1 MLAGHRHD
9 GGRLCVSA
17 RLEVVRPQNRVLKKA
32 RPFTFFFT
40 PRLTQPLS
48 SRHHRVHDLR
58 SLRRNAHSPTPPQG
72 RCGATGW
79 AGHDAPALQIVGR
92 FSKVH
97 AASIFNPAQN
107 KRGSLQQGPSKIP
120 RIDTQ
125 CHDPDDDRAGAA
137 SELPWEN
144 SHCTVSPTCWQQ
156 RTAKRAPIC
165 WSRRF
170 WMIRFKMYTWQ
181 KVTHAA
187 TSLSHAVRFM
197 RFVNAK
203 CVRALSVS

>member
-1 MLAGHRHD
+1 MRPEAFCQADPQKVDLKRQCMDVMPHAGQRKMLAGHRHD

-144 SHCTVSPTCWQQ
+144 SHCTVSPTCGDI
-156 RTAKRAPIC
+156 PIYIYDQ
-165 WSRRF
+165 SP
-170 WMIRFKMYTWQ
+170 
-181 KVTHAA
+181 
-187 TSLSHAVRFM
+187 L
-197 RFVNAK
+197 
-203 CVRALSVS
+203 